1 LALSLSRKVSNEI
14 HTVSPGFAGL
24 SACAQPTATKTA
36 QASGGSTATNEIQK
50 PETRSLEEKISRLE
64 SNIEFLI
71 QDRKEYKEQI
81 TKYKACAARC
91 SEIGA
96 DWSEENKPSRLS
108 WNGTVNAG
116 MAVTNISPTRSWG
129 VE

>member
-1 LALSLSRKVSNEI
+1 MRSTLLALALL
-14 HTVSPGFAGL
+14 GL

-96 DWSEENKPSRLS
+96 DWSEENKPSKAELERNRQC
-108 WNGTVNAG
+108 WDGCDEYKPDEIVG
-116 MAVTNISPTRSWG
+116 C
-129 VE
+129 